1 MAVKVELFT
10 SDFCPRC
17 AHAKT
22 ALKQAIAE
30 LGPERFELSML
41 DVVPEIDRAVALGIL
56 ATPAL
61 AIDGKLVCSG
71 SPTARKLKVILQSRL
86 AESTAGK
93 SHAAVSN
100 R

>member
-30 LGPERFELSML
+30 LGPER
-41 DVVPEIDRAVALGIL
+41 LGIL

-100 R
+100 Q